1 MADAIAELH
10 TQGTFLPRHAAT
22 PGVVNRLRRA
32 ARIEQAW
39 LAVPSATHQQVL
51 LAILTQEP
59 NVVTD
64 PPTGVTFTAAADS
77 APANEKRRDGPHPEV
92 LALIGT
98 VHDGPTAQVQAG
110 QALQRVLLTAV
121 SAGVNSELFPDAGQQ
136 PSPRTRLRALIGGA
150 LWPQIVLRI
159 GQETNLA
166 GRAAS

>member
-1 MADAIAELH
+1 M
-10 TQGTFLPRHAAT
+10 
-22 PGVVNRLRRA
+22 
-32 ARIEQAW
+32 
-39 LAVPSATHQQVL
+39 
-51 LAILTQEP
+51 
-59 NVVTD
+59 
-64 PPTGVTFTAAADS
+64 
-77 APANEKRRDGPHPEV
+77 

-98 VHDGPTAQVQAG
+98 VHDGPTSQVQAG